1 MRRRGLADGLRGIGV
16 IVKVPVTGSVDAR
29 LAVGQV
35 QSQRLTLRDVA
46 KHLAEAGLHAEA
58 VASVL
63 LHLLQQP
70 PINLGVAGVSTSGH
84 VPRHPVNALPL
95 RRCVA
100 ELGDAAVDRLRH
112 AAEFVGIA
120 FAFLTEAPV
129 REPLVEGLRLS
140 TSAQALFVVFRWG
153 SLQFLAL
160 VSGRLLVSV
169 RRCSGPSCCTLL

>member
-1 MRRRGLADGLRGIGV
+1 MT
-16 IVKVPVTGSVDAR
+16 K
-29 LAVGQV
+29 
-35 QSQRLTLRDVA
+35 VA

-84 VPRHPVNALPL
+84 V
-95 RRCVA
+95 VA

-129 REPLVEGLRLS
+129 REPLVEGLRLA
-140 TSAQALFVVFRWG
+140 TGCYRGAPCNAV
-153 SLQFLAL
+153 
-160 VSGRLLVSV
+160 
-169 RRCSGPSCCTLL
+169 

>member
-1 MRRRGLADGLRGIGV
+1 M
-16 IVKVPVTGSVDAR
+16 
-29 LAVGQV
+29 
-35 QSQRLTLRDVA
+35 
-46 KHLAEAGLHAEA
+46 AEAGLHAEA

-84 VPRHPVNALPL
+84 VPCHPVNALPL

-100 ELGDAAVDRLRH
+100 ELRDAAVDRLRH

-129 REPLVEGLRLS
+129 REPLVEGLRLKHS
-140 TSAQALFVVFRWG
+140 GSSSFVVFLG
-153 SLQFLAL
+153 GVALQSPVL
-160 VSGRLLVSV
+160 VSGRLPASIG
-169 RRCSGPSCCTLL
+169 RHGGQ

>member
-1 MRRRGLADGLRGIGV
+1 M
-16 IVKVPVTGSVDAR
+16 
-29 LAVGQV
+29 
-35 QSQRLTLRDVA
+35 
-46 KHLAEAGLHAEA
+46 
-58 VASVL
+58 L

-100 ELGDAAVDRLRH
+100 ELGDAAVDRLCH

-129 REPLVEGLRLS
+129 REPLVEGLRLKHLGS
-140 TSAQALFVVFRWG
+140 SFGCSFLGWG
-153 SLQFLAL
+153 SLQFLVPA
-160 VSGRLLVSV
+160 SGRPRSV
-169 RRCSGPSCCTLL
+169 LEGVAG